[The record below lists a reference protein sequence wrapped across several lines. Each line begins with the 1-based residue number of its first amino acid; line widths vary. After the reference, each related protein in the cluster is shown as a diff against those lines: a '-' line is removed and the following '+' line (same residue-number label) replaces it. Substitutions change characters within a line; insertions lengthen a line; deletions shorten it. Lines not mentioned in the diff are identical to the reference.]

1 MPETLN
7 ERILTGVPVSG
18 GSVLGVCHRL
28 ADKRFTRVKGNP
40 GEEAVALRNAIS
52 RAGKELEELSAGLD
66 RLAAEILEFQQVLL
80 EDDDLLEPVFSR
92 IDSGE
97 SADGAWAAVFAGEI
111 AEYQAADD
119 EYMAARAADLGD
131 LRDRVLRALS
141 APQSAGDT
149 PPDGAIVVAGDLT
162 PSAFLELD
170 WTRLSGAALG
180 AGSATSHVS
189 ILARARGVTMVVG
202 LGELDETPSGATLAL
217 DGRTG
222 TMIVA
227 PSSETRARFQ
237 ERIAQ
242 EAGLK
247 AQEAEIARKPAIT
260 RAGRKIRVLVN
271 VDDPS
276 ILDTLDP
283 DICDGI
289 GLTRT
294 EFLFSEGPPDE
305 ETQLQAYETIV
316 RWANG
321 RPVTIR
327 TLDAGGDKPVPGVT
341 LDGEQNPFLGV
352 RGLRLSLLDRSLF
365 RVQLR
370 AIARAARLGPVKL
383 MVPMVTAPF
392 ELEEAREELDLAIA
406 ELSKEG
412 LAHARPECGIM
423 IETPA
428 AALTAADW
436 DADFYSIGSNDL
448 IQYVTACARDNPNL
462 AKLADPCNPAV
473 LELIGRTVAAGKAR
487 GVEVSLCGDM
497 ASSPELVP
505 LLLSLGLECFSV
517 APAQVGPV
525 KLAISSTEGDMAN
538 GE

>member
-1 MPETLN
+1 MVETLN

-18 GSVLGVCHRL
+18 GSALGVCYRPVE
-28 ADKRFTRVKGNP
+28 KRFTREKGSP
-40 GEEAVALRNAIS
+40 AQEADALRNAVS
-52 RAGKELEELSAGLD
+52 RAGKELEELVAGLD
-66 RLAAEILEFQQVLL
+66 QLAAEILEFQQVLL

-92 IDSGE
+92 IENGE
-97 SADGAWAAVFAGEI
+97 SADAAWAVVLAGEI
-111 AEYQAADD
+111 AEYRAADD

-131 LRDRVLRALS
+131 LRERVLRALS
-141 APQSAGDT
+141 GPQRADDG

-162 PSAFLELD
+162 PSAFLEMD
-170 WTRLSGAALG
+170 WTRLAGAALG

-202 LGELDETPSGATLAL
+202 LGDIDAPDGEAVAL

-227 PSSETRARFQ
+227 PSHETRARFQ
-237 ERIAQ
+237 EQISQ

-247 AQEAEIARKPAIT
+247 AEEAEIAGKPAVT

-276 ILDTLDP
+276 ILDGLDP
-283 DICDGI
+283 EICDGI

-294 EFLFSEGPPDE
+294 EFLFSKGPPDE

-316 RWANG
+316 RWAKG

-352 RGLRLSLLDRSLF
+352 RGLRLSLLDRPLF

-370 AIARAARLGPVKL
+370 AIARAARLGPVKM

-392 ELEEAREELDLAIA
+392 ELDEARAELDLALA
-406 ELSKEG
+406 ELTGEG

-428 AALTAADW
+428 AALTAEDW

-462 AKLADPCNPAV
+462 AKLADARNPAV
-473 LELIGRTVAAGKAR
+473 LELIARTVAAGKAR

-505 LLLSLGLECFSV
+505 LLLSLGLESFSV

-525 KLAISSTEGDMAN
+525 KLAIGSAEGDVAN
-538 GE
+538 GD

>member
-1 MPETLN
+1 MPETLS
-7 ERILTGVPVSG
+7 ERVLTGVPVSG

-28 ADKRFTRVKGNP
+28 ADKRFTRDRGDP
-40 GEEAVALRNAIS
+40 GEEAEAFRSAVFL
-52 RAGKELEELSAGLD
+52 AGKELEDLSAGLD

-80 EDDDLLEPVFSR
+80 EDEDLLAPVFSR

-97 SADGAWAAVFAGEI
+97 SADGAWAAVLSGEI

-202 LGELDETPSGATLAL
+202 LGDIDVHEGETLAL

-222 TMIVA
+222 TLIVA
-227 PSSETRARFQ
+227 PSDETRARIGMQ
-237 ERIAQ
+237 ISQ
-242 EAGLK
+242 EADLK
-247 AQEAEIARKPAIT
+247 AREAEIACKPAVT

-276 ILDTLDP
+276 ILESLDP
-283 DICDGI
+283 EICDGI

-294 EFLFSEGPPDE
+294 EFLFSDGPPNE
-305 ETQLQAYETIV
+305 ETQLRAYETIV
-316 RWANG
+316 RWAKG

-352 RGLRLSLLDRSLF
+352 RGLRLSLLDRPLF

-392 ELEEAREELDLAIA
+392 ELKEAKAELDLALA
-406 ELSKEG
+406 ELAAEG
-412 LAHARPECGIM
+412 LSHARPECGIM

-428 AALTAADW
+428 AALTAVDW

-448 IQYVTACARDNPNL
+448 VQYVTACARDNPNL
-462 AKLADPCNPAV
+462 AELADPLNPAV
-473 LELIGRTVAAGKAR
+473 LELIARTVAAGRAR

-505 LLLSLGLECFSV
+505 VLLSLGLECFSV

-525 KLAISSTEGDMAN
+525 KLAIGSAEGDEAN
-538 GE
+538 GD